1 MGLFDFFKSK
11 KKGIDETTF
20 NSNQYQTEILAFAQ
34 MKYFENG
41 QNYEVVKDELTAQG
55 LSYEQNEIIV
65 QSLKQLNSK
74 MTNEFMEELD
84 TGKISGLKIY
94 PNTEHNKEIV
104 NKDTVDKYIGYGA
117 FQMDRGDLDNALE
130 LFDKAIELDD
140 KATLAY
146 ANKGTLF
153 SKKGDNKEALRFY
166 NEALKIEPNHAQI
179 LENKLDLLLEMMR
192 VDITIE
198 SEFIDTV
205 KTILITEPNHPNAL
219 IYICQFH
226 LKENNFDEALHFVKK
241 LFTNFHSETIAIHLL
256 LETLYKFPK
265 EKALEEFKIFERQLN
280 DSGKYQLTYCK
291 GLYLKGLKFYDGAV
305 KVFEQ
310 LNEIQEFS
318 WNYYQIAIIKN
329 LQNKTNDALLFLAKT
344 FELEPELKEDAKQ
357 YNELQSLWTNSEF
370 IKLTK

>member
-20 NSNQYQTEILAFAQ
+20 DSNQYQTEILAFAQ

-41 QNYEVVKDELTAQG
+41 QNYKVVQDELTTQG
-55 LSYEQNEIIV
+55 LSDEQNDIIV

-74 MTNEFMEELD
+74 MTNEFVEELD
-84 TGKISGLKIY
+84 SGKITGLKII

-104 NKDTVDKYIGYGA
+104 DKDTVDKYIGYGA

-166 NEALKIEPNHAQI
+166 NEALKIEPSHAQI
-179 LENKLDLLLEMMR
+179 LENKLDLLLEMMSID
-192 VDITIE
+192 VTVE

-205 KTILITEPNHPNAL
+205 KAILEIDPNHPNAL
-219 IYICQFH
+219 IYISQFH
-226 LKENNFDEALHFVKK
+226 LKGNNNDEALHFVKK
-241 LFTNFHSETIAIHLL
+241 LFANFHSETIAIHLL

-265 EKALEEFKIFERQLN
+265 EKALEEFKILERQLN
-280 DSGKYQLTYCK
+280 DSAKYQLTYCK
-291 GLYLKGLKFYDGAV
+291 GLYFKGLKFYDGAV
-305 KVFEQ
+305 KMFEQ
-310 LNEIQEFS
+310 LNKIQEFS

-329 LQNKTNDALLFLAKT
+329 LQNKTNDALLFLEKT

-357 YNELQSLWTNSEF
+357 YNELQNLWTHAEF
-370 IKLTK
+370 IRLTK

>member
-20 NSNQYQTEILAFAQ
+20 TSNQYQTEILAFAQ

-84 TGKISGLKIY
+84 SGKITGLKIY

-104 NKDTVDKYIGYGA
+104 DKDTVDQYIGYGA

-130 LFDKAIELDD
+130 LFDKAIGLDD

-205 KTILITEPNHPNAL
+205 KTILTIDPNHPNAL
-219 IYICQFH
+219 IYIIQFY
-226 LKENNFDEALHFVKK
+226 LKENNAENALISVKK
-241 LFTNFHSETIAIHLL
+241 LFTNYHKETISTHLL
-256 LETLYKFPK
+256 LDTLFKFPK
-265 EKALEEFKIFERQLN
+265 DRAMEELRIFERQLN
-280 DSGKYQLTYCK
+280 DGSKYQLTYCK
-291 GLYLKGLKFYDGAV
+291 GLYLKGLGFYDGAV
-305 KVFEQ
+305 KMFEQ
-310 LNEIQEFS
+310 LNKIQEFS

-329 LQNKTNDALLFLAKT
+329 IQNKTNDALLFLEKT